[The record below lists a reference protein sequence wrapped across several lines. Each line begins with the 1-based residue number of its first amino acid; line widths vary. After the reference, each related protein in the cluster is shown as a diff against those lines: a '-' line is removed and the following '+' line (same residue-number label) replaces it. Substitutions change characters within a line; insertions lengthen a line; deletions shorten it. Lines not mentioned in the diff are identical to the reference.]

1 MSWITFSAQ
10 NLFGGRGNR
19 GRRPQGDGT
28 GGRSV
33 VYTIVL
39 VVVDDHDDQDDDD
52 DDGTGGRSVVYTIIV
67 VDDDDGGDVNED
79 GVVDEE
85 KDNNVGGSIL

>member
-1 MSWITFSAQ
+1 MRRIILFVQ

-33 VYTIVL
+33 VNTFI
-39 VVVDDHDDQDDDD
+39 VVVDD
-52 DDGTGGRSVVYTIIV
+52 DGS
-67 VDDDDGGDVNED
+67 DVND
-79 GVVDEE
+79 VQLMRKKMMMWVVP
-85 KDNNVGGSIL
+85 